1 MINTI
6 STSRIDES
14 KEGIDDAVKSYLN
27 PHDRFATRMRAS
39 MKDNKGT
46 PTSEEADAAEQK
58 SLFVDAE

>member
-1 MINTI
+1 M
-6 STSRIDES
+6 DES

-46 PTSEEADAAEQK
+46 PTSEEAEAAEQK
-58 SLFVDAE
+58 SLFVDTEKV